1 MSTPSADNAVE
12 TAWAVETSWAE
23 IEQLTSAL
31 KNAAANADW
40 EQVLTLAANRHC
52 QVQSHFTQFPVS
64 SDTAAFYQPRLTQLL
79 RGERELQQLAGSA
92 RREVLREGL
101 ASNRNHR
108 AVGAYLNS

>member
-1 MSTPSADNAVE
+1 MSTPSADNTLE
-12 TAWAVETSWAE
+12 TSQSFETSWAG

-31 KNAAANADW
+31 KSAAVNADW
-40 EQVLTLAANRHC
+40 EQVLMLAASRHC
-52 QVQSHFTQFPVS
+52 QVQHHFTQFPVS
-64 SDTAAFYQPRLTQLL
+64 SDTADFYQPRLTQLL